1 MFMQR
6 TQQEVQG
13 AGQAVN
19 WNQREV
25 NPVINYDALATA
37 SLINSALL
45 DDGKSATGSN
55 PANLLGVKRIKN
67 MRNLA
72 AKLSFNTLVPWM
84 QGAALLVADYQD
96 FKYAFHPAK
105 TARQADGSLEFDAGD
120 LADHEAW
127 MKRCW
132 HITTN
137 AADAV
142 PTEFLRALRRANGN
156 NWDSSLQAA
165 AFLETKKLSQQ
176 REQMWGKLP
185 AVTTADNASGI
196 HDWY

>member
-19 WNQREV
+19 WNQREA
-25 NPVINYDALATA
+25 NPIINYDALATA

-45 DDGKSATGSN
+45 DDGASATGTN
-55 PANLLGVKRIKN
+55 DAYELKAERIQK

-96 FKYAFHPAK
+96 FKYAFHPGPIRK
-105 TARQADGSLEFDAGD
+105 PDGSLDFDPED
-120 LADHEAW
+120 LANHVKW
-127 MKRCW
+127 MGRCW
-132 HITTN
+132 TVTTD
-137 AADAV
+137 ATDAV

-156 NWDSSLQAA
+156 NWDASLQAA